1 MLLEI
6 ILIVVG
12 FILLIKGADIL
23 VSAAANIAKKF
34 KLSEMLIGLTIV
46 AIGTSLP
53 EIFITIVSSMDGHS
67 DLIISNAIGSC
78 ISNLLFV
85 IGLSSLIGIVKLD
98 KRIIYIHLPIS
109 ILAIILILFL
119 GNTEK
124 IGEVNVINR
133 WQGLVLVLLAVIYIL
148 YTIYEEKKMKDR
160 KLDKEIINEVEKIKE
175 KSKSSIIIYIVL
187 GLVGLKFG
195 SDFVV
200 NNTIL
205 IANNLGWSESFMGST
220 IIALG
225 TALPEIVTGIISAR
239 RDKTDLLLGN
249 IVGSNVI
256 NLFLLIGIGSLINP
270 LFFDVRFN
278 KNLIFLII
286 ITVILQLIGIL
297 SKKSKINKLE
307 SLLFI
312 LAYILFICSMM

>member
-1 MLLEI
+1 
-6 ILIVVG
+6 
-12 FILLIKGADIL
+12 
-23 VSAAANIAKKF
+23 
-34 KLSEMLIGLTIV
+34 
-46 AIGTSLP
+46 
-53 EIFITIVSSMDGHS
+53 
-67 DLIISNAIGSC
+67 
-78 ISNLLFV
+78 
-85 IGLSSLIGIVKLD
+85 
-98 KRIIYIHLPIS
+98 
-109 ILAIILILFL
+109 
-119 GNTEK
+119 
-124 IGEVNVINR
+124 
-133 WQGLVLVLLAVIYIL
+133 
-148 YTIYEEKKMKDR
+148 MKDR

-278 KNLIFLII
+278 KNLIFLIM

>member
-78 ISNLLFV
+78 ICNLLFV

-124 IGEVNVINR
+124 LGEAQTITR
-133 WQGLVLVLLAVIYIL
+133 WQGVVLFAFTIMYII
-148 YTIYEEKKMKDR
+148 YTIYEDKKFKNEKIDQ
-160 KLDKEIINEVEKIKE
+160 EIIKDVETKKN
-175 KSKSSIIIYIVL
+175 SII
-187 GLVGLKFG
+187 G
-195 SDFVV
+195 
-200 NNTIL
+200 
-205 IANNLGWSESFMGST
+205 T
-220 IIALG
+220 IILY
-225 TALPEIVTGIISAR
+225 LV
-239 RDKTDLLLGN
+239 
-249 IVGSNVI
+249 
-256 NLFLLIGIGSLINP
+256 
-270 LFFDVRFN
+270 
-278 KNLIFLII
+278 
-286 ITVILQLIGIL
+286 
-297 SKKSKINKLE
+297 
-307 SLLFI
+307 
-312 LAYILFICSMM
+312 